1 MLPPCVLIICLG
13 RAGRNINWIH
23 PGALRSPEI
32 KVYGKA
38 YTLRTCH
45 PIANRTGR
53 ATSESARIDR
63 EGRRPTLQHRQ
74 STINTHIHTHIHKRA
89 RAPVRKMCKLARI
102 ATGWR
107 RRWLVRL
114 HTREMGAASANRK
127 QHRIITAPQILL
139 LIIAALRTGDRT
151 PTAVATTTAPNVN
164 RRGVVITCALT
175 GVD

>member
-38 YTLRTCH
+38 YTLSATQS
-45 PIANRTGR
+45 PTGTGR

-114 HTREMGAASANRK
+114 RVRWAR
-127 QHRIITAPQILL
+127 
-139 LIIAALRTGDRT
+139 LR
-151 PTAVATTTAPNVN
+151 
-164 RRGVVITCALT
+164 LT
-175 GVD
+175 GSNTESSQRRRFCCLS